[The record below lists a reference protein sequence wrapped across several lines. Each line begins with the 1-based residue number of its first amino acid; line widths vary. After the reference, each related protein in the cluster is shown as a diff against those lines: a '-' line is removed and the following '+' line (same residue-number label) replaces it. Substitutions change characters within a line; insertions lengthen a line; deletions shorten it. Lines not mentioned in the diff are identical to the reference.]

1 MAVDTKMLIWLKTV
15 VILHV
20 NIKYTVPKNVHDWIF
35 TDSLVQAI
43 GIYFAYLQIETKLC
57 GKTTKS
63 LNCVLGHSTGGRS
76 KELPCMHNWA
86 GNLCFSFCFCKHYRC
101 ALI

>member
-1 MAVDTKMLIWLKTV
+1 MAEDTKMLIWLKTV

-43 GIYFAYLQIETKLC
+43 GIYF
-57 GKTTKS
+57 
-63 LNCVLGHSTGGRS
+63 V
-76 KELPCMHNWA
+76 
-86 GNLCFSFCFCKHYRC
+86 
-101 ALI
+101 